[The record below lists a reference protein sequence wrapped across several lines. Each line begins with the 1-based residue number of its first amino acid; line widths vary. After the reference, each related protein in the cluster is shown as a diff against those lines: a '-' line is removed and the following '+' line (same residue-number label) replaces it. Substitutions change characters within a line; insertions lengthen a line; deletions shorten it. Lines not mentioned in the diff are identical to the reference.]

1 MAQTGYS
8 KIQIYSSS
16 TATHTPSA
24 GNLTNDTS
32 GSELAINI
40 TDGKLFYKDNSG
52 TVQVLATKG
61 SGVVGGSN
69 TQVQYNSSGTFAG
82 SANLTFD
89 GTTLTSLG
97 FSGPLNGTV
106 GATTANTGAFTTL
119 GASGAVTLSGG
130 TANGVAYL
138 NGSKVLTTGSAL
150 VFDGTNFGLGVTPS
164 AWISTAKAFQ
174 INGGYVGSIWTTAS
188 GQFQIGNN
196 VYTNSGSN
204 DTYISTNYAAKYNI
218 SSTGQHQW
226 YNAPS
231 GTAGNA
237 ITFTQAMTLDVNGGL
252 LVGNTSNPG
261 NNYRLLVATGGYFG
275 LGVTTS
281 NTVYMSS
288 LGTGLV
294 YSNLGVLTSTNPSDE
309 RLKEN
314 ITDLGWGLQQIL
326 ALRPV
331 SYTWKTDAINQ
342 GKQYGFI
349 AQEVQPVM
357 SDLVKTFKGQD
368 ENEYFGLDKEG
379 IYATTVKAIQ
389 ELAAQVTT
397 LQTQVTAL
405 KG

>member
-8 KIQIYSSS
+8 KVQIYSSS

-24 GNLTNDTS
+24 GNLTNDTN